1 MLPLGLL
8 NAAQGHPML
17 VELKN
22 GETLNGHLI
31 SCDTWMN
38 LTLKEVV
45 QTNPEVEEGAALF
58 NEAEVIEEEAVPEV
72 APDVEEEEVEEGKQQ
87 IPDASNNT
95 EAGESH
101 IIKVSSGEP
110 GQLSKLNLKQLYWK
124 HSEITGTAKSVNS
137 KTFDART
144 PPTVRILRPLTK
156 TVSRRCLCTTRRL
169 NDSKIR
175 FIRKNAPPWIGR
187 RANQFEEENGFFSS
201 DQDPSSNL
209 SNQVAYFLDGLDKD
223 QSRPEKKTL
232 HTIGSK
238 ISDNEIQ
245 RHKSPC
251 QLIESPQI
259 PELVQNPLEAT
270 NNYHEQLHI
279 RPESEKETDKYVP
292 SPNYTASRSSGFKV
306 HRGRRSSELLD
317 EELYEE
323 LRRAGTAGDYHR
335 IREVLRI
342 LIQERGV
349 KPDRRHYQALLLA
362 NINAQHGSPVE
373 VARVL
378 EDMEDEGIVL
388 DSAAYHTI
396 IKVLA
401 VHPDYLVRRQ
411 VMEELRQ
418 RWFTLSNDGWHDV
431 IVGLLREKQLEL
443 AVETLQSVQQ
453 EGIRVQPWLYDLVIF
468 NLCDVGE
475 YDEALSILRFR
486 VDNGEQLISGNVWH
500 YLLDT
505 ASRAFHHAA
514 TLFVW
519 RRRVGTSYLNPS
531 SGMCLN
537 VLHTAARHGNVR
549 LATDVIRVLSNRN
562 QPLQLYH
569 YEALIE
575 AYVPA
580 QLRTAF
586 TLLALMASSG
596 TPPAVSSTRPIF
608 LHLCESSHLP
618 DAALA
623 ILRQVAKHR
632 RNLPAEAVNVVIE
645 AYIYHNK
652 MDQAL
657 DTYKTLHTFCPSG
670 PVISTFNT
678 LFRGCRGR
686 KNTAM
691 FLASEMVALKVR
703 PDALTYDRLILVC
716 LEAQV
721 EEEGFEDAWRY
732 LEEMR
737 GAGWWPRSGTA
748 MALAK
753 KCCLM
758 GDERIW
764 RLQGDDYDE
773 EGIAGSVIQRMID
786 RNWMKAGSGHG
797 RSWDS
802 AKREDEDVWT

>member
-1 MLPLGLL
+1 MPRLGRS
-8 NAAQGHPML
+8 
-17 VELKN
+17 V
-22 GETLNGHLI
+22 
-31 SCDTWMN
+31 D
-38 LTLKEVV
+38 
-45 QTNPEVEEGAALF
+45 ALW
-58 NEAEVIEEEAVPEV
+58 
-72 APDVEEEEVEEGKQQ
+72 DVLCPSFYSQ
-87 IPDASNNT
+87 
-95 EAGESH
+95 
-101 IIKVSSGEP
+101 
-110 GQLSKLNLKQLYWK
+110 
-124 HSEITGTAKSVNS
+124 
-137 KTFDART
+137 T
-144 PPTVRILRPLTK
+144 PPTVRILRHLTK
-156 TVSRRCLCTTRRL
+156 TVSRRCLCTTQRL

-175 FIRKNAPPWIGR
+175 FIRKNAPPWLGR
-187 RANQFEEENGFFSS
+187 HANQFEEENGFFSS
-201 DQDPSSNL
+201 DQNTSGKS
-209 SNQVAYFLDGLDKD
+209 SNQVAYFPDGLNNN
-223 QSRPEKKTL
+223 QSGSEKKTW
-232 HTIGSK
+232 HSIGRE
-238 ISDNEIQ
+238 ISNTKIQ
-245 RHKSPC
+245 RPKCSY
-251 QLIESPQI
+251 QSIESPKNAELLQI
-259 PELVQNPLEAT
+259 PLEAT
-270 NNYHEQLHI
+270 NNHNEQLQI
-279 RPESEKETDKYVP
+279 APESEKEIDKYVP
-292 SPNYTASRSSGFKV
+292 SLNDAASRLAEFKV
-306 HRGRRSSELLD
+306 RRGRRSSELLD

-323 LRRAGTAGDYHR
+323 LRRAGTVGDYYR
-335 IREVLRI
+335 IREVLRV

-349 KPDRRHYQALLLA
+349 KPDRKHYQALLLA

-373 VARVL
+373 VARIL

-388 DSAAYHTI
+388 DSAAYHAI

-453 EGIRVQPWLYDLVIF
+453 EGIRVQPWLYDLLIF

-537 VLHTAARHGNVR
+537 VLHTAARHGNFR

-562 QPLQLYH
+562 QTLQLYH

-580 QLRTAF
+580 QLHTAF

-618 DAALA
+618 DTALS

-645 AYIYHNK
+645 AYIYHDNI
-652 MDQAL
+652 DQAL
-657 DTYKTLHTFCPSG
+657 DTYKTLHTLCPSG

-686 KNTAM
+686 KDTAM

-716 LEAQV
+716 LEAQG
-721 EEEGFEDAWRY
+721 EKEGFEDAWRY
-732 LEEMR
+732 FEEMR

-758 GDERIW
+758 KDERIW
-764 RLQGDDYDE
+764 RLQGDDYD
-773 EGIAGSVIQRMID
+773 GDGLAGSVIQRVID
-786 RNWMKAGSGHG
+786 QNWMKAGSGHG

-802 AKREDEDVWT
+802 ETREDEDLWT